1 MATILLLEDDPD
13 LRESVASALAEAGYG
28 VLAARSLAEA
38 ESLVRQH
45 SFELALLDVNVPASD
60 SDSVPFRASDSD
72 SVSFR
77 ASNSDSVSPQ
87 GNSDGFSFCRWLTA
101 RRHVA
106 VCFLSA
112 RDLEEDVLT
121 GYTLGACDYVTKP
134 FSMKVLLAKLAVLL
148 GRAPQQALVVDD
160 GWLRIDFDLGSVMR
174 AGEAVR
180 LSPTEMKLL
189 RVLVDHR
196 GQLLTYGVLL
206 DALWNVG
213 VELADKHALA
223 VNVNRLRKKIEDD
236 AHSYI
241 ANVYG
246 MGYLWK

>member
-13 LRESVASALAEAGYG
+13 LHESVASALAEAGYG

-60 SDSVPFRASDSD
+60 SDSV
-72 SVSFR
+72 SFK

-134 FSMKVLLAKLAVLL
+134 FSMKVLLVKLAVLL

-174 AGEAVR
+174 ADEAVR
-180 LSPTEMKLL
+180 LSPTELKLL

-206 DALWNVG
+206 DALWSVG

>member
-60 SDSVPFRASDSD
+60 SDSMSFRASDSG
-72 SVSFR
+72 
-77 ASNSDSVSPQ
+77 SVSPQ

-160 GWLRIDFDLGSVMR
+160 GWLRIDLALAQITR

-180 LSPTEMKLL
+180 LSPTEWKLL
-189 RVLVDHR
+189 RLFLDHR
-196 GQLLTYGVLL
+196 GQLLTYAVIL
-206 DALWNVG
+206 DALWAEG

-223 VNVNRLRKKIEDD
+223 VAVNRLRKKLETE

>member
-13 LRESVASALAEAGYG
+13 LRESVASVLAEAGYG

-45 SFELALLDVNVPASD
+45 SFDLALLDVNVPASD
-60 SDSVPFRASDSD
+60 
-72 SVSFR
+72 
-77 ASNSDSVSPQ
+77 SDSVSPQ

-148 GRAPQQALVVDD
+148 GRAPQQVLVVDD

-180 LSPTEMKLL
+180 LSPTELKLL

>member
-1 MATILLLEDDPD
+1 MVL
-13 LRESVASALAEAGYG
+13 ASA
-28 VLAARSLAEA
+28 
-38 ESLVRQH
+38 
-45 SFELALLDVNVPASD
+45 
-60 SDSVPFRASDSD
+60 
-72 SVSFR
+72 
-77 ASNSDSVSPQ
+77 
-87 GNSDGFSFCRWLTA
+87 RWLKA
-101 RRHVA
+101 RRDVR

-112 RDLEEDVLT
+112 RDLEEDVLA
-121 GYTLGACDYVTKP
+121 GYNLGADDYVTKP

-148 GRAPQQALVVDD
+148 GRNDAQAAVLDD
-160 GWLRIDFDLGSVMR
+160 GWLRIDLALAQITR

-180 LSPTEMKLL
+180 LSPTEWKLL

-213 VELADKHALA
+213 VELVDKHALA
-223 VNVNRLRKKIEDD
+223 VNVNRLRKRIEDD

>member
-1 MATILLLEDDPD
+1 MATILLLEDDTD

-45 SFELALLDVNVPASD
+45 SFDLALLDVNVP
-60 SDSVPFRASDSD
+60 ASDSD

-87 GNSDGFSFCRWLTA
+87 GNRDGFSFCRWLTA

-180 LSPTEMKLL
+180 LSPTELKLL

-223 VNVNRLRKKIEDD
+223 VNVNRLRKRIEDD

>member
-1 MATILLLEDDPD
+1 MSARILVLEDDPA
-13 LRESVASALAEAGYG
+13 LSESIAAALAGAGYG
-28 VLAARSLAEA
+28 VLAARTRADAERLVLA
-38 ESLVRQH
+38 Q
-45 SFELALLDVNVPASD
+45 SFDLALCDVNLPD
-60 SDSVPFRASDSD
+60 
-72 SVSFR
+72 
-77 ASNSDSVSPQ
+77 
-87 GNSDGFSFCRWLTA
+87 GDGFGFCRWLKA

-160 GWLRIDFDLGSVMR
+160 GWLCIDFDLGSVMR

-180 LSPTEMKLL
+180 LSPTELKLL

-223 VNVNRLRKKIEDD
+223 VNVNRLRKRIEDD

>member
-60 SDSVPFRASDSD
+60 SDSV
-72 SVSFR
+72 SFR
-77 ASNSDSVSPQ
+77 ASNSDSMSPQ

-180 LSPTEMKLL
+180 LSPTELKLL

-196 GQLLTYGVLL
+196 GQLLTHGVLL
-206 DALWNVG
+206 DALWSVG

>member
-13 LRESVASALAEAGYG
+13 LHESVASALAEAGYG

-45 SFELALLDVNVPASD
+45 SFELALLDVNVA
-60 SDSVPFRASDSD
+60 ASDSD

-180 LSPTEMKLL
+180 LSPTELKLL

-213 VELADKHALA
+213 VELVDKHALA

>member
-60 SDSVPFRASDSD
+60 
-72 SVSFR
+72 
-77 ASNSDSVSPQ
+77 SDSVSPQ

-180 LSPTEMKLL
+180 LSPTELKLL

>member
-45 SFELALLDVNVPASD
+45 SFDLALLDVNVPASD
-60 SDSVPFRASDSD
+60 SDSVSFRASDSG
-72 SVSFR
+72 
-77 ASNSDSVSPQ
+77 SVSPQ

-180 LSPTEMKLL
+180 LSPTELKLL

-213 VELADKHALA
+213 VELVDKHALA

>member
-45 SFELALLDVNVPASD
+45 SFELALLDVNVP
-60 SDSVPFRASDSD
+60 ASDSD

-180 LSPTEMKLL
+180 LSPTELKLL

-206 DALWNVG
+206 DALWSVG
-213 VELADKHALA
+213 VELAGKHALA

>member
-1 MATILLLEDDPD
+1 MATILLLEDDSD

-45 SFELALLDVNVPASD
+45 SFDLALLDVNVPASD
-60 SDSVPFRASDSD
+60 SDSVSFRASDSG
-72 SVSFR
+72 
-77 ASNSDSVSPQ
+77 SVSPQ

-148 GRAPQQALVVDD
+148 GRASQQALVVDD

-180 LSPTEMKLL
+180 LSPTELKLL

>member
-28 VLAARSLAEA
+28 VLAARSLVEA

-45 SFELALLDVNVPASD
+45 SFDLALLDVNVPASD
-60 SDSVPFRASDSD
+60 SDSVSFRASDSG
-72 SVSFR
+72 
-77 ASNSDSVSPQ
+77 SVSPQ

-180 LSPTEMKLL
+180 LSPTELKLL

-206 DALWNVG
+206 DALWNIG
-213 VELADKHALA
+213 VELVDKHALA

>member
-1 MATILLLEDDPD
+1 MATILLLEDDSD

-45 SFELALLDVNVPASD
+45 SFELALLDVNVP
-60 SDSVPFRASDSD
+60 ASDSD

-180 LSPTEMKLL
+180 LSPTELKLL

-213 VELADKHALA
+213 VELVDRHALA

>member
-60 SDSVPFRASDSD
+60 SDSV
-72 SVSFR
+72 SFR

-87 GNSDGFSFCRWLTA
+87 GNRDGFSFCRWLTA

-134 FSMKVLLAKLAVLL
+134 FSMEVLLAKLAVLL

-180 LSPTEMKLL
+180 LSPTELKLL

-213 VELADKHALA
+213 VELVDKHALA
-223 VNVNRLRKKIEDD
+223 VNVNRLRKRIEDD

>member
-45 SFELALLDVNVPASD
+45 SFDLALLDVNVPASD
-60 SDSVPFRASDSD
+60 SDSVSFRASDSG
-72 SVSFR
+72 
-77 ASNSDSVSPQ
+77 SVSPQ

-148 GRAPQQALVVDD
+148 GRNDAQAAVLDD

-223 VNVNRLRKKIEDD
+223 VNVNRLRKRIEDD

>member
-45 SFELALLDVNVPASD
+45 SFELALLDVNVP
-60 SDSVPFRASDSD
+60 ASDSD

-180 LSPTEMKLL
+180 LSPTELKLL

-206 DALWNVG
+206 DALWSVG
-213 VELADKHALA
+213 VELVDKHALA
-223 VNVNRLRKKIEDD
+223 VNVNRLRKRIEDD

>member
-45 SFELALLDVNVPASD
+45 SFELALLDVNVP
-60 SDSVPFRASDSD
+60 ASDSD

-180 LSPTEMKLL
+180 LSPTELKLL

-213 VELADKHALA
+213 VELADKHALV
-223 VNVNRLRKKIEDD
+223 VNVNRLRKRIEDD

>member
-45 SFELALLDVNVPASD
+45 SFELALLDVNVP
-60 SDSVPFRASDSD
+60 ASDSD

-180 LSPTEMKLL
+180 LSPTELKLL

-206 DALWNVG
+206 DALWSVG

-223 VNVNRLRKKIEDD
+223 VNVNRLRKRIEDD

>member
-60 SDSVPFRASDSD
+60 
-72 SVSFR
+72 
-77 ASNSDSVSPQ
+77 SDSVSPQ

-180 LSPTEMKLL
+180 LSPTELKLL

-206 DALWNVG
+206 DALWSVG

-223 VNVNRLRKKIEDD
+223 VNVNRLRKRIEDD

>member
-60 SDSVPFRASDSD
+60 SDSV
-72 SVSFR
+72 SFR
-77 ASNSDSVSPQ
+77 ASNIDSVSPQ

-180 LSPTEMKLL
+180 LSPTELKLL

-223 VNVNRLRKKIEDD
+223 VNVNRLRKRIEDD

>member
-60 SDSVPFRASDSD
+60 SDSVPFRASD
-72 SVSFR
+72 
-77 ASNSDSVSPQ
+77 SDSVSPQ

-180 LSPTEMKLL
+180 LSPTELKLL

-213 VELADKHALA
+213 VELVDKHALA
-223 VNVNRLRKKIEDD
+223 VNVNRLRKRIEDD

>member
-45 SFELALLDVNVPASD
+45 SFELALLDVNVP
-60 SDSVPFRASDSD
+60 ASDSD

-180 LSPTEMKLL
+180 LSPTEWKLL
-189 RVLVDHR
+189 RLFLDHR
-196 GQLLTYGVLL
+196 GQLLTYAVIL
-206 DALWNVG
+206 DALWAEG
-213 VELADKHALA
+213 VELSDKHALA
-223 VNVNRLRKKIEDD
+223 VAVNRLRKKLETE

>member
-1 MATILLLEDDPD
+1 MSARILLLEDDPA
-13 LRESVASALAEAGYG
+13 LSESIAAALSGAGYG

-60 SDSVPFRASDSD
+60 SDSVSFRASDSG
-72 SVSFR
+72 
-77 ASNSDSVSPQ
+77 SVSPQ

-180 LSPTEMKLL
+180 LSPTELKLL

-206 DALWNVG
+206 DALWSVG

>member
-60 SDSVPFRASDSD
+60 SDSV
-72 SVSFR
+72 SFR
-77 ASNSDSVSPQ
+77 ASGSGSVSPQ

-180 LSPTEMKLL
+180 LSPTELKLL

-223 VNVNRLRKKIEDD
+223 VNVNRLRKRIEDD

>member
-1 MATILLLEDDPD
+1 MATILFLEDDPD

-45 SFELALLDVNVPASD
+45 SFELALLDVNVP
-60 SDSVPFRASDSD
+60 ASDSD

-180 LSPTEMKLL
+180 LSPTELKLL

-223 VNVNRLRKKIEDD
+223 VNVNRLRKRIEDD
-236 AHSYI
+236 ADSYI

>member
-60 SDSVPFRASDSD
+60 
-72 SVSFR
+72 
-77 ASNSDSVSPQ
+77 SDSVSPQ

-180 LSPTEMKLL
+180 LSPTELKLL

-223 VNVNRLRKKIEDD
+223 VNVNRLRKRIEDD

>member
-13 LRESVASALAEAGYG
+13 LRESVASVLSEAGYG

-45 SFELALLDVNVPASD
+45 SFELALLDVNVP
-60 SDSVPFRASDSD
+60 ASDSD

-180 LSPTEMKLL
+180 LSPTELKLL

>member
-45 SFELALLDVNVPASD
+45 SFELAMLDVNVP
-60 SDSVPFRASDSD
+60 ASDSD

-134 FSMKVLLAKLAVLL
+134 FPMKVLLAKLAVLL

-180 LSPTEMKLL
+180 LSPTELKLL

-206 DALWNVG
+206 DALWSVG

-223 VNVNRLRKKIEDD
+223 VNVNRLRKRIEDD

>member
-13 LRESVASALAEAGYG
+13 LHESVASALAEAGYG

-45 SFELALLDVNVPASD
+45 SVELALLDVNVP
-60 SDSVPFRASDSD
+60 ASDSD

-121 GYTLGACDYVTKP
+121 GYMLGACDYVTKP

-180 LSPTEMKLL
+180 LSPTELKLL

-223 VNVNRLRKKIEDD
+223 VNVNRLRKRIEDD

>member
-1 MATILLLEDDPD
+1 MSARILVLEDDPA
-13 LRESVASALAEAGYG
+13 LNESIAAALAGAGYG
-28 VLAARSLAEA
+28 VLAARTRAEA
-38 ESLVRQH
+38 ERLVLAQ
-45 SFELALLDVNVPASD
+45 SIDLALCDVNL
-60 SDSVPFRASDSD
+60 
-72 SVSFR
+72 
-77 ASNSDSVSPQ
+77 
-87 GNSDGFSFCRWLTA
+87 SDGDGFGFCRWLKA
-101 RRHVA
+101 RRDVR

-112 RDLEEDVLT
+112 RDLEEDVLA
-121 GYTLGACDYVTKP
+121 GYDLGADDYVTKP

-148 GRAPQQALVVDD
+148 GRNDAQAAVLDD

-180 LSPTEMKLL
+180 LSPTELKLL

-213 VELADKHALA
+213 VELVDKHALA

>member
-45 SFELALLDVNVPASD
+45 SFDLALLDVNVPASD
-60 SDSVPFRASDSD
+60 SDSVSFRASDSG
-72 SVSFR
+72 
-77 ASNSDSVSPQ
+77 SVSPQ

-180 LSPTEMKLL
+180 LSPTELKLL

-206 DALWNVG
+206 DALWSVG

-223 VNVNRLRKKIEDD
+223 VNVNRLRKRIEDD

>member
-45 SFELALLDVNVPASD
+45 SFELALLDVNVP
-60 SDSVPFRASDSD
+60 ASDSD

-180 LSPTEMKLL
+180 LSPTELKLL

-196 GQLLTYGVLL
+196 GQLLTYAVIL
-206 DALWNVG
+206 DALWAEG

-223 VNVNRLRKKIEDD
+223 VAVNRLRKKLETE

>member
-13 LRESVASALAEAGYG
+13 LHESVASALAEAGYG

-45 SFELALLDVNVPASD
+45 SFELALLDVNVP
-60 SDSVPFRASDSD
+60 ASDSD

-180 LSPTEMKLL
+180 LSPTELKLL

-213 VELADKHALA
+213 VELVDKHALA
-223 VNVNRLRKKIEDD
+223 VNVNRLRKKIENE
-236 AHSYI
+236 AHSYV

>member
-45 SFELALLDVNVPASD
+45 SFELALLDVNVP
-60 SDSVPFRASDSD
+60 ASDSD

-180 LSPTEMKLL
+180 LSPTELKLL

-206 DALWNVG
+206 DALWSVG

-236 AHSYI
+236 AHGYI

>member
-60 SDSVPFRASDSD
+60 SDSVPFRASD
-72 SVSFR
+72 
-77 ASNSDSVSPQ
+77 SDSVSPQ

-180 LSPTEMKLL
+180 LSPTELKLL

-223 VNVNRLRKKIEDD
+223 VNVNRLRKRIEDD

>member
-45 SFELALLDVNVPASD
+45 SFELALLDVNVP
-60 SDSVPFRASDSD
+60 ASDSD

-180 LSPTEMKLL
+180 LSPTELKLL

-196 GQLLTYGVLL
+196 GQLLTYGVLWMHSGTL
-206 DALWNVG
+206 AWSSLTSMLW
-213 VELADKHALA
+213 
-223 VNVNRLRKKIEDD
+223 R
-236 AHSYI
+236 
-241 ANVYG
+241 
-246 MGYLWK
+246 